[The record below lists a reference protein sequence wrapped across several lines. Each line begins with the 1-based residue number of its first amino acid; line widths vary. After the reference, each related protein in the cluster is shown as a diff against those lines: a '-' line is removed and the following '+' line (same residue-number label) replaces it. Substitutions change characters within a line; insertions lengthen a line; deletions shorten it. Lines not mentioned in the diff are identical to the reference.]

1 LKVYICADIE
11 GVAGIAHWD
20 ESRKK
25 NNEYH
30 YFAEQMTKEVVK
42 ACEGAIL
49 AGATEVIVKDS
60 HGSGRNINPDKLP
73 SEVKLIRGWSGHPF
87 SMMQELDESFDAVLM
102 IGHHSAAGAE
112 GNPMAHTM
120 GGCVELR
127 LNGKVASEFVI
138 NSYTAAFCNVPVVFL
153 SGDKHLCLESRRMI
167 PHLSIVETNV
177 GIGNSVI
184 SNNSNQ
190 VLNLIKEKC
199 KLACSE
205 VFQESVLKLPESFL
219 LEIEYKIHPDA
230 YKASFYP
237 GAELISP
244 RVLQYSNENYF
255 EILRAINF
263 IL

>member
-1 LKVYICADIE
+1 VKVYICADIE
-11 GVAGIAHWD
+11 GVTGIAHWD

-25 NNEYH
+25 NNDYN
-30 YFAEQMTKEVVK
+30 YFAEQMTKEVIK
-42 ACEGAIL
+42 ACEGAIQ
-49 AGATEVIVKDS
+49 AGATEVLVKDS
-60 HGSGRNINPDKLP
+60 HGTGRNINPEKLP

-102 IGHHSAAGAE
+102 IGQHSAAGAV

-127 LNGKVASEFVI
+127 LNGKIASEFVI

-153 SGDKHLCLESRRMI
+153 SGDHHLCTEAKQMI
-167 PHLSIVETNV
+167 PNLAVVETNL
-177 GIGNSVI
+177 GFGNSVI
-184 SNNSNQ
+184 ANNSNQ
-190 VLNLIKEKC
+190 VLNSIKELC
-199 KLACSE
+199 KLACAE
-205 VFQESVLKLPESFL
+205 ILKESTLKIPESFL
-219 LEIEYKIHPDA
+219 LEIEYKTHPDA

-244 RVLQYSNENYF
+244 RVIQYSNESYF

-263 IL
+263 LL

>member
-1 LKVYICADIE
+1 
-11 GVAGIAHWD
+11 
-20 ESRKK
+20 
-25 NNEYH
+25 
-30 YFAEQMTKEVVK
+30 
-42 ACEGAIL
+42 
-49 AGATEVIVKDS
+49 
-60 HGSGRNINPDKLP
+60 
-73 SEVKLIRGWSGHPF
+73 
-87 SMMQELDESFDAVLM
+87 
-102 IGHHSAAGAE
+102 
-112 GNPMAHTM
+112 
-120 GGCVELR
+120 
-127 LNGKVASEFVI
+127 
-138 NSYTAAFCNVPVVFL
+138 
-153 SGDKHLCLESRRMI
+153 MI